1 MCSLQTPRGEAV
13 LYPPAIVSSYW
24 NFIMDKWLRSL
35 LFLASGAHG
44 QPLYVSVSCTDMM
57 LIRKTF
63 QRKNISKE
71 IKEHT
76 HQESPHQSP
85 SPDRSCVLSAS
96 LPFSP
101 TFLSVNC
108 SWMPRGTQILTPPEV
123 TLCLSKRLS
132 EALQWTERD
141 SLCCDSLEQ
150 THHISHSLLLPI
162 SRHFL

>member
-1 MCSLQTPRGEAV
+1 MPRGEAV

-35 LFLASGAHG
+35 LFLASGVHG

-85 SPDRSCVLSAS
+85 SPDHSFSLSLITKVFSRGLKIQLPMRIQTQTEKMSCSDPGLWLRCPHFQTLVLLRQHTVSNVCVTADGSAD
-96 LPFSP
+96 L
-101 TFLSVNC
+101 
-108 SWMPRGTQILTPPEV
+108 
-123 TLCLSKRLS
+123 
-132 EALQWTERD
+132 
-141 SLCCDSLEQ
+141 
-150 THHISHSLLLPI
+150 
-162 SRHFL
+162 